1 MKVIV
6 LLLLVQVIYSYKTK
20 QYQRTN
26 VSEFNIGPVFS
37 ASSKI
42 SCGVACLA
50 NNSCEGFDFD
60 GFYCSILSEILVDSD
75 GFEQVWIDPEIL
87 GKIKTKHDFSK
98 IQFFSLRGS
107 RGRRLCRLC

>member
-37 ASSKI
+37 TSSKI

-50 NNSCEGFDFD
+50 NNSCEGFNFD
-60 GFYCSILSEILVDSD
+60 GFYCSILSEILVDPD

-87 GKIKTKHDFSK
+87 GRTKTKHEFSK
-98 IQFFSLRGS
+98 IQLFAF
-107 RGRRLCRLC
+107 

>member
-6 LLLLVQVIYSYKTK
+6 VLLFVIQLIYSYKTK

-26 VSEFNIGPVFS
+26 VSEFNIGSVFS

-50 NNSCEGFDFD
+50 NSSCEGFNFD
-60 GFYCSILSEILVDSD
+60 GLHCSILTEILVDPE
-75 GFEQVWIDPEIL
+75 GVEQVWIDPEIL
-87 GKIKTKHDFSK
+87 GKTKQD
-98 IQFFSLRGS
+98 
-107 RGRRLCRLC
+107 